1 MLPSLKYKK
10 IGSFPVKLSL
20 LFVVF
25 FLSSCATYYM
35 KTIKFQEQVQQG
47 NFDKAEKIL
56 SEDKRGPEGRNK
68 ILHFLNLGYV
78 SWIKGEY
85 EKSNQNFAKADQY
98 IEDQS
103 KNYGR
108 EALAVITNQSV
119 KEYQPEDF
127 EKVTL
132 NYYKALN
139 YLDLYNYDAALV
151 ECRKINNKLNSL
163 NDKYKDHKNKYQR
176 DAFSHTMMGLIYE
189 ANRDYNNAFI
199 AYRNAYEVYKEDYV
213 EYFGLGAPEQLK
225 KDILRT
231 AYLTGFYE
239 EVRLYEKEFGI
250 KYEHKSTK
258 EPELIFFW
266 LNGFGPVKSE
276 WSINFTHIKGEE
288 GWATFA
294 NEELGI
300 SVPIYIGDKNDD
312 EKDAFRNLRF
322 FRVAFPKY
330 TIREPVYYDAFV
342 YTANQ
347 HYTFEMAQN
356 INEIAFKTLQDRMLR
371 EAATAALRV
380 ATKKALE
387 ALASEED
394 EGLGTLVSITNA
406 ITEKA
411 DTRNWQ
417 TLPYSISY
425 SRIPLKKG
433 ANNLN
438 FELRGDNGMANTNNI
453 EINADANKIYFYS
466 FHSIDS
472 YPPVI
477 GY

>member
-139 YLDLYNYDAALV
+139 YLHLNNYDAALV

-231 AYLTGFYE
+231 AYLTGF
-239 EVRLYEKEFGI
+239 
-250 KYEHKSTK
+250 
-258 EPELIFFW
+258 
-266 LNGFGPVKSE
+266 
-276 WSINFTHIKGEE
+276 
-288 GWATFA
+288 
-294 NEELGI
+294 
-300 SVPIYIGDKNDD
+300 
-312 EKDAFRNLRF
+312 
-322 FRVAFPKY
+322 
-330 TIREPVYYDAFV
+330 
-342 YTANQ
+342 
-347 HYTFEMAQN
+347 
-356 INEIAFKTLQDRMLR
+356 
-371 EAATAALRV
+371 
-380 ATKKALE
+380 
-387 ALASEED
+387 
-394 EGLGTLVSITNA
+394 
-406 ITEKA
+406 
-411 DTRNWQ
+411 
-417 TLPYSISY
+417 
-425 SRIPLKKG
+425 
-433 ANNLN
+433 
-438 FELRGDNGMANTNNI
+438 
-453 EINADANKIYFYS
+453 
-466 FHSIDS
+466 
-472 YPPVI
+472 
-477 GY
+477 